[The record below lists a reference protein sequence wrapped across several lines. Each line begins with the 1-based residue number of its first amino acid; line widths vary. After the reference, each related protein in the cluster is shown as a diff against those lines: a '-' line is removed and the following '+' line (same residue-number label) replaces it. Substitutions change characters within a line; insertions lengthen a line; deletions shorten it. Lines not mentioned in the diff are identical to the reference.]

1 MVTRKRSKKQYLTE
15 TKNKKKLKEVKMTSV
30 FGLKSKSKSTSR
42 APAVYLEK
50 TYSDQKMDL
59 FVKKKPP
66 ECAAFELQ
74 RIDSEYGDGW
84 NK

>member
-1 MVTRKRSKKQYLTE
+1 M
-15 TKNKKKLKEVKMTSV
+15 KMTSK

-42 APAVYLEK
+42 APAKYSEK
-50 TYSDQKMDL
+50 TYSEQKMDL
-59 FVKKKPP
+59 FAEKKLP

-74 RIDSEYGDGW
+74 MIDSEYGDGW

>member
-1 MVTRKRSKKQYLTE
+1 M
-15 TKNKKKLKEVKMTSV
+15 KMTSV
-30 FGLKSKSKSTSR
+30 FGLKSKRKSTSR
-42 APAVYLEK
+42 APVEYSEK

-59 FVKKKPP
+59 FIRKKIP

-74 RIDSEYGDGW
+74 VIDSEYGDGW